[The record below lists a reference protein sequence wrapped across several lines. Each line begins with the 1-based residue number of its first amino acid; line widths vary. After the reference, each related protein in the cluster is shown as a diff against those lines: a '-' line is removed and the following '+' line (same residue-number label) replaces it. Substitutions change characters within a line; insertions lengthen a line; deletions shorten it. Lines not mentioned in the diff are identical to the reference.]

1 MPMLQVEF
9 LSVSYGERAVLHEV
23 SFSVAPGEVL
33 GLIGPNG
40 AGKTTLIRALSG
52 VLPARAGQVLVE
64 GRSLRGM
71 GASDL
76 ARHLAVVPQ
85 ARSLPPA
92 FTAWETVLLGRTPYL
107 NWLGQVSPRDE
118 EITREAMRRTDTLAL
133 AERRVGELSGGEQQR
148 VLLARALAQS
158 TPILLLDEPTSNL
171 DLQYQL
177 SLLEQVRRLAKQD
190 ELSVVMVLHD
200 LNLVARYCD
209 QVALLVDGRIVRHG
223 TVDAVLTA
231 GVLSQAVPR
240 LLDVSE
246 RKAGPTAD
254 NLSMVAMCWHDENA
268 VGAATVESISTRT
281 MELDGFE
288 SRLDLSGTAPGAT
301 AELDEDEIERAIR
314 EINAAIQK
322 FDSRS

>member
-1 MPMLQVEF
+1 MLQVDS

-23 SFSVAPGEVL
+23 SFSVAQGEVL

-40 AGKTTLIRALSG
+40 AGKSTLIRALSG
-52 VLPARAGQVLVE
+52 VLPTRAGHVLVE
-64 GRSLRGM
+64 GRSLHGM
-71 GASDL
+71 GAADL

-107 NWLGQVSPRDE
+107 NWLGQVSSRDE
-118 EITREAMRRTDTLAL
+118 EIARDAMRRTDTLSL

-190 ELSVVMVLHD
+190 ALSVVLVLHD

-209 QVALLVDGRIVRHG
+209 QVALLVEGRIARHG

-231 GVLSQAVPR
+231 GVLSQAYHVPLEVLR
-240 LLDVSE
+240 NT
-246 RKAGPTAD
+246 P
-254 NLSMVAMCWHDENA
+254 
-268 VGAATVESISTRT
+268 
-281 MELDGFE
+281 
-288 SRLDLSGTAPGAT
+288 SGYPVV
-301 AELDEDEIERAIR
+301 LPAIL
-314 EINAAIQK
+314 Q
-322 FDSRS
+322 